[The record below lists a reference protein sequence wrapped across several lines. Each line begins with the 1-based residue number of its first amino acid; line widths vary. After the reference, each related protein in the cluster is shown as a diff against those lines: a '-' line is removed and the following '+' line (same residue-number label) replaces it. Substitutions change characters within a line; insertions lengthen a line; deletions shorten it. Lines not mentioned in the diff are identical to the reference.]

1 MREPS
6 LRTLTKRTPEGM
18 KVCGHCCLEKP
29 ANDDHFDVDQSKPDG
44 FRNWCKECRK
54 NKQELKRLKAAAD
67 VIDTLDKEL
76 LRNLSQAKAGGSNVP
91 HIAQICEA
99 ITQILGGHQGIAQ
112 HWASTMLAAKPGSQT
127 RERMLGGLLKAI
139 TTLSDSNKV
148 SMPAELMSDEDIDK
162 ELARRAERAQVF
174 NVTPQESDVDPEA
187 A

>member
-29 ANDDHFDVDQSKPDG
+29 ANDDHFDHDQSKPDG

-54 NKQELKRLKAAAD
+54 KKADLKRLKNAAD
-67 VIDTLDKEL
+67 VIETLDKEL
-76 LRNLSQAKAGGSNVP
+76 LRNLAKSKNGGSNVP
-91 HIAQICEA
+91 HIAQLCEA
-99 ITQILGGHQGIAQ
+99 IVHILGGHQGVAQ
-112 HWASTMLAAKPGSQT
+112 HWASNMIAAKPGSQT
-127 RERMLGGLLKAI
+127 RERMLTGLLKQLAV
-139 TTLSDSNKV
+139 LSDSNKV

>member
-54 NKQELKRLKAAAD
+54 NKNELKRLKAAAD

-99 ITQILGGHQGIAQ
+99 ITHILGGHQGVAQ
-112 HWASTMLAAKPGSQT
+112 HWVSNMLAAKPGSQT
-127 RERMLGGLLKAI
+127 RERMLTGYIKQIAV
-139 TTLSDSNKV
+139 LSDSNKV
-148 SMPAELMSDEDIDK
+148 SMPAELMSDEDLEAEI
-162 ELARRAERAQVF
+162 ARRERPPVVNGTAEEI
-174 NVTPQESDVDPEA
+174 TDDEPE
-187 A
+187 